1 MSSCGCCLAARLSGA
16 SITWRS
22 PAEREDASLVGV
34 ALETCVDRGWKD
46 PRRDLKLE
54 NILLSADG
62 QVKLSDF
69 GLGAVKEAVAQHEM
83 LHTVRG
89 GRLLITDGTF

>member
-1 MSSCGCCLAARLSGA
+1 MSCCLAARLSGA

-22 PAEREDASLVGV
+22 PAEREDTFLWC
-34 ALETCVDRGWKD
+34 ALENCVDRGWKD
-46 PRRDLKLE
+46 PCRDLKLE

-69 GLGAVKEAVAQHEM
+69 GLGAVKEAVAQQEM

-89 GRLLITDGTF
+89 GRLLVTGGTF